1 MTRKVLTDVPQ
12 VWTEVVRPEVGAVNF
27 QTGMGGLLQTLV
39 FGFGGARLHL
49 DRLEILRPQL
59 PPDTDKFTIR
69 GRSFSTS
76 LLLCV
81 TVYFTYIHTTH
92 A

>member
-1 MTRKVLTDVPQ
+1 
-12 VWTEVVRPEVGAVNF
+12 VVRPEVGAVNF

-69 GRSFSTS
+69 GKRLDPYVIHCHQYESNSLSIMLSSFDEFW
-76 LLLCV
+76 
-81 TVYFTYIHTTH
+81 YKDR
-92 A
+92 